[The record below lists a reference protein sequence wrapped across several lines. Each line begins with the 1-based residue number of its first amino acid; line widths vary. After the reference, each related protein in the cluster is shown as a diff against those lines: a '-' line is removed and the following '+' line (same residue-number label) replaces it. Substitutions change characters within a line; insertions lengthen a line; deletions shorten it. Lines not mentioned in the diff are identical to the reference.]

1 MKENFEIMREAFEE
15 AGIEIHSAEY
25 SITPYSLNTKLSFK
39 FNNLEELLEF
49 LGLSDSHADPK
60 AEAVK
65 STFAKESLD
74 PNSFF
79 YVNFYKPKVAEL

>member
-1 MKENFEIMREAFEE
+1 MKEDFKIIRDAFEE
-15 AGIEIHSAEY
+15 AGVEINSAEY

-49 LGLSDSHADPK
+49 LGVNDSQSNPK
-60 AEAVK
+60 AEAIRA
-65 STFAKESLD
+65 TFVKESLD
-74 PNSFF
+74 SNNFF

>member
-1 MKENFEIMREAFEE
+1 MKEDFKIIRAAFEE
-15 AGIEIHSAEY
+15 AGVNITTAEY

-39 FNNLEELLEF
+39 FNSLDELLEF
-49 LGLSDSHADPK
+49 LGLDKSPNDPK
-60 AEAVK
+60 AEAVAA
-65 STFAKESLD
+65 TFAKESLD

>member
-1 MKENFEIMREAFEE
+1 MKENFKIIQDAFEE
-15 AGIEIHSAEY
+15 AGVTITTAEY

-39 FNNLEELLEF
+39 FNSLEELLEF
-49 LGLSDSHADPK
+49 LGLNESQADPK

-65 STFAKESLD
+65 AMFAKEGLD